1 MSAASEFFTGDYKV
15 YRAGQLQPPPCSTAS
30 SGADPPMPNPVH
42 LRAGVDEV
50 RELDEG
56 FVSPM
61 PLKGADHAAFEFLGR
76 RCQRALTRQGS
87 GKRRN

>member
-1 MSAASEFFTGDYKV
+1 
-15 YRAGQLQPPPCSTAS
+15 
-30 SGADPPMPNPVH
+30 MPNPVH